1 MNEEEFRR
9 EEGRMTGVESEGEE
23 NRRREEKDL
32 VSYETVVR
40 VHCIIQLYTVLQYS
54 QLHSCK
60 STDVLCGGYDL
71 Y

>member
-32 VSYETVVR
+32 VS
-40 VHCIIQLYTVLQYS
+40 
-54 QLHSCK
+54 
-60 STDVLCGGYDL
+60 
-71 Y
+71 